1 MMRRG
6 APVTAR
12 RTEGAAPDVLVIAAA
27 DGTVRLWSLSGQKQV
42 AEVRVDASLQAA
54 GLDASGRTVLAAS
67 AAGTVAVGI
76 PMVSEE
82 R

>member
-1 MMRRG
+1 M
-6 APVTAR
+6 
-12 RTEGAAPDVLVIAAA
+12 LVIAAA

-67 AAGTVAVGI
+67 AAGTVAVSI